1 MTSEGDQMRR
11 IVSALIA
18 LAMLVLAGGAG
29 GQAF

>member
-1 MTSEGDQMRR
+1 MRR

>member
-1 MTSEGDQMRR
+1 MRR

-29 GQAF
+29 GQGF

>member
-1 MTSEGDQMRR
+1 MRR

-29 GQAF
+29 GQGY